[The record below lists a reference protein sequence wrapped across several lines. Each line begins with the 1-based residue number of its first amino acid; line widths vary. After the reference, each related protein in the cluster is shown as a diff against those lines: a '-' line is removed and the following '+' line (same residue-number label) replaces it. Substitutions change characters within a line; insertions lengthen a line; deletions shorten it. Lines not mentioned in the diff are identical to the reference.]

1 MEFITIKEVLDV
13 MDSGKLFSIK
23 FITADKGLG
32 SGGEWRH
39 YTNVT
44 KHVQPVYSG
53 SHKTLAVPAAEVA
66 FKAKH
71 PNHFENSTRNIRKA
85 NGDIRKVHIRL
96 IRECNGRAVL

>member
-23 FITADKGLG
+23 FITADKALG

-44 KHVQPVYSG
+44 KHVQPVAASSAKATKTG
-53 SHKTLAVPAAEVA
+53 SELA
-66 FKAKH
+66 FMTRH